1 MQEVAKLITGF
12 QERYPLV
19 KFELYSGNNE
29 DIKERMEQGTLDMG
43 LLLEPVSIVKYDFIR
58 MKTKEQWGVL
68 IHKDAPLASQ
78 DVIRPGDLVGTQ
90 VVTVHLNTPV
100 HHELVGWSGNFAKQM
115 ESCVNYN
122 LLYNAVIAARERKG
136 AAICVKLDCHYD
148 DMKFLPLE
156 PKLELSSVLAWKD
169 QQAYSKATTAFIK
182 YVKDV
187 YR

>member
-1 MQEVAKLITGF
+1 
-12 QERYPLV
+12 
-19 KFELYSGNNE
+19 
-29 DIKERMEQGTLDMG
+29 
-43 LLLEPVSIVKYDFIR
+43 
-58 MKTKEQWGVL
+58 
-68 IHKDAPLASQ
+68 
-78 DVIRPGDLVGTQ
+78 
-90 VVTVHLNTPV
+90 
-100 HHELVGWSGNFAKQM
+100 M

-169 QQAYSKATTAFIK
+169 QQSYSKATTAFIK